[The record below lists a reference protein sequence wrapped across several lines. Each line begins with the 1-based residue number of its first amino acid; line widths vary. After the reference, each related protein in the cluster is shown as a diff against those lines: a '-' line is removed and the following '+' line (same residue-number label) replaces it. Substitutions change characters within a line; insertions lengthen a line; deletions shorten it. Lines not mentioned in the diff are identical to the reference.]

1 MVIAGAYWIKSSN
14 TDFKTH
20 DDALMSEK
28 PTLTKNKLNRISIKS
43 LPHLYTRQR
52 GAYTGDKKTK

>member
-28 PTLTKNKLNRISIKS
+28 PTLTKKKLNRISIKS

-52 GAYTGDKKTK
+52 GAYTR